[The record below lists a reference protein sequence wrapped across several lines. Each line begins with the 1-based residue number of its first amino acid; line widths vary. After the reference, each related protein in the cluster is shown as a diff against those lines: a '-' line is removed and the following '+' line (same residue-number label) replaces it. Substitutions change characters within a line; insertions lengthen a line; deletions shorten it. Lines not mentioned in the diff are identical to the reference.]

1 MSSTTATG
9 VTMADGLSDDA
20 LLDKLE
26 RHEPLLPGRRG
37 SAHPSSAAI
46 PINPHRLSREKSNY
60 AFDEQVLLRGNPGGS
75 SSITAGLT
83 QEALNELVPASR
95 LASRKLYHDI
105 VLRKT
110 SAAAS
115 HAEPIGEQNV
125 VRRVGTATS
134 LAPIKPS
141 IANQRGNVVI
151 LQQAQQKA
159 KPRSLPNS
167 SLDHANQNG
176 FHLPHD
182 PYASRASKTPSR
194 TSHIDHTRK
203 SQQASPVRYHPGTS
217 NHPLLS
223 KKFSLFSDFLCQ
235 GHNSQVLSLLLC
247 PGIVI
252 PAFSMNVLL
261 LYLYL
266 RMFLFSPPSN

>member
-9 VTMADGLSDDA
+9 ATMADGLSDDA
-20 LLDKLE
+20 LLDKLD
-26 RHEPLLPGRRG
+26 RHEPLLPGRRS
-37 SAHPSSAAI
+37 SAHPSSAI
-46 PINPHRLSREKSNY
+46 PINPNRLSREKSNY
-60 AFDEQVLLRGNPGGS
+60 AFDEQVLLRGNTGG

-125 VRRVGTATS
+125 ARRVATSTS

-141 IANQRGNVVI
+141 ITTQRGNVVI
-151 LQQAQQKA
+151 LQQTQQKV
-159 KPRSLPNS
+159 KPRSLPSS

-203 SQQASPVRYHPGTS
+203 SQQASPMRYHAGRS
-217 NHPLLS
+217 NQ
-223 KKFSLFSDFLCQ
+223 FILFKNILFFL
-235 GHNSQVLSLLLC
+235 
-247 PGIVI
+247 
-252 PAFSMNVLL
+252 
-261 LYLYL
+261 
-266 RMFLFSPPSN
+266 RFLM